1 MKKRIIQ
8 KLFRCTAVFLLVGWR
23 SVLLADSPLIL
34 NEGRGEMPLGLHL
47 ELLEDPSKQW
57 SIEDVMSAEMSR
69 KFVAS
74 KVEIP
79 NLGLSKSAWW
89 ARFQLNNPSAKTQ
102 VRLLE
107 IPFSFMESIDL
118 FVLHENWEIES
129 ISSGHRFPFK
139 ERPLQNRNFVLPLE
153 LRPNSKT
160 NVYLRVSTDN
170 RLFLPLILWN
180 KEEFSNKTKL
190 DLYSLGFYYGALG
203 IMLIFNLFIFIMMRD
218 RTHLDYALF
227 LLARGFFYFSL
238 NGFAFMLLWPK
249 SPWLHSISPSLTAC
263 ATVYFALQITQSFL
277 GTKRFT
283 PILHR
288 LMNWN
293 KIAAVL
299 FAIQILFPFFKPL
312 IPLTL
317 VLSII
322 CTLLLLFGSVEYILR
337 GYRPALLFLL
347 ARLFPFLGITILFLS
362 MLDIIPT
369 YLPGTIELLQF
380 SSLLEFILILLALVQ
395 RMHLSHIEKDIALD
409 QVLSSQQRA
418 QLLEKEL
425 SINTTQSQELL
436 ARFSEYMKDTQRWM
450 RKQNPDQQGMRQALV
465 ELHQLSLLCWEES
478 SGKSKLELVQQSQL
492 WNANLDQRT
501 GTWRMRGFDQYL
513 DLTTLPKNPRWRSV
527 VKTANFVLE
536 SCPAEFKKRNELKER
551 TENLIN
557 DFQ

>member
-1 MKKRIIQ
+1 VNKYLNII
-8 KLFRCTAVFLLVGWR
+8 KLSILVYLLFGG
-23 SVLLADSPLIL
+23 SSALLADSPLIL
-34 NEGRGEMPLGLHL
+34 NEGSGEIPLGLHL
-47 ELLEDPSKQW
+47 ELLEDPHKQW
-57 SIEDVMSAEMSR
+57 SIEDVMSAEMSQ
-69 KFVAS
+69 KFTVS

-89 ARFQLNNPSAKTQ
+89 ARFEVENPIAKPQ
-102 VRLLE
+102 ERLLE

-118 FVLHENWEIES
+118 FVVHENGEIVS
-129 ISSGHRFPFK
+129 ISSGHRFSFAQ
-139 ERPLQNRNFVLPLE
+139 RPLHNRNFVLPLE

-160 NVYLRVSTDN
+160 TVYLRVSTDN

-180 KEEFSNKTKL
+180 KVEFGNKTKL
-190 DLYSLGFYYGALG
+190 DIYSLGFYYGALG
-203 IMLIFNLFIFIMMRD
+203 MMLIFNLFIFLLMRD

-238 NGFAFMLLWPK
+238 NGFAFMLLWPD
-249 SPWLHSISPSLTAC
+249 SPWLHSISPALTAC

-277 GTKRFT
+277 GTMRFT

-299 FAIQILFPFFKPL
+299 LAILILFPFFKPL

-317 VLSII
+317 LLSII
-322 CTLLLLFGSVEYILR
+322 CTLLMLFGSVEYILR

-362 MLDIIPT
+362 MLDIMPT
-369 YLPGTIELLQF
+369 YLPETIIILQF

-409 QVLSSQQRA
+409 QVLSSEQRA

-436 ARFSEYMKDTQRWM
+436 ARFSEYMKDTQNWM
-450 RKQNPDQQGMRQALV
+450 SKQNPDQQALRQALV
-465 ELHQLSLLCWEES
+465 ELHQFSLNCWEEY
-478 SGKSKLELVQQSQL
+478 SGKSKLDLVQESRQWS
-492 WNANLDQRT
+492 ANLDQRT
-501 GTWRMRGFDQYL
+501 GTWRMRVFDQYL
-513 DLTTLPKNPRWRSV
+513 SLATLPRNPRWRSV
-527 VKTANFVLE
+527 VQTANYVLDQ
-536 SCPAEFKKRNELKER
+536 CPAEFSKRKELKDKID
-551 TENLIN
+551 NIIQ

>member
-1 MKKRIIQ
+1 MNKYLNII
-8 KLFRCTAVFLLVGWR
+8 KLSILVYLLFGG
-23 SVLLADSPLIL
+23 SSALLADSPLIL
-34 NEGRGEMPLGLHL
+34 NEGSGEIPLGLHL
-47 ELLEDPSKQW
+47 ELLEDPHKQW
-57 SIEDVMSAEMSR
+57 SIEDVMSAEMSQ
-69 KFVAS
+69 KFTVS

-89 ARFQLNNPSAKTQ
+89 ARFEVENPIVKPQ
-102 VRLLE
+102 ERLLE

-118 FVLHENWEIES
+118 FVVHEDGEIVS
-129 ISSGHRFPFK
+129 ISSGHRFSFAQ
-139 ERPLQNRNFVLPLE
+139 RPLHNRNFVLPLE

-160 NVYLRVSTDN
+160 TVYLRVSTDN

-180 KEEFSNKTKL
+180 KVEFGNKTKL
-190 DLYSLGFYYGALG
+190 DIYSLGFYYGALEM
-203 IMLIFNLFIFIMMRD
+203 MLIFNLFIFLLMRD

-227 LLARGFFYFSL
+227 LLARGLFYFSL
-238 NGFAFMLLWPK
+238 NGFAFMLLWPD
-249 SPWLHSISPSLTAC
+249 SPWLHSISPALTAC

-277 GTKRFT
+277 GTMRFT

-299 FAIQILFPFFKPL
+299 FAILILFPFFKPL

-317 VLSII
+317 LLSII
-322 CTLLLLFGSVEYILR
+322 CTLLMLFGSVEYILR

-347 ARLFPFLGITILFLS
+347 ARLFPFLGITILFLT
-362 MLDIIPT
+362 MLDIMPT
-369 YLPGTIELLQF
+369 YLPETIIILQF

-409 QVLSSQQRA
+409 QVLSSEQRA

-436 ARFSEYMKDTQRWM
+436 ARFAEYVKDTQRWM
-450 RKQNPDQQGMRQALV
+450 SKQNPDQQAMRQTLAD
-465 ELHQLSLLCWEES
+465 LHQLSLSCWEEN
-478 SGKSKLELVQQSQL
+478 SGKSKLDLIQESSQ
-492 WNANLDQRT
+492 WSANLDQRT
-501 GTWRMRGFDQYL
+501 GTWRMRVFDQYL
-513 DLTTLPKNPRWRSV
+513 SLATLPRNPRWRSV
-527 VKTANFVLE
+527 VQTANYVLE
-536 SCPAEFKKRNELKER
+536 RCPAEFRKRNELKDKID
-551 TENLIN
+551 NIIQ